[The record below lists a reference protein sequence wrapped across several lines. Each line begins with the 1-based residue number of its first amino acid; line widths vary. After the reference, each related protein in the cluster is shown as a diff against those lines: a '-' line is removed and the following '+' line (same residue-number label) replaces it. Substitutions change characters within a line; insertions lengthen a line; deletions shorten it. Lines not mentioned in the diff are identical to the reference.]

1 MIMFRKKPLWPKRKL
16 VKEIPLNTHHS
27 QLTFTIFDTETT
39 GFAVGSH
46 DRIIEIGAVQVKD
59 RQVLEKTF
67 QTYVNPDREIPFEI
81 TDLTGI
87 SNATVADAPTVIEA
101 VQSFLHYSEEG
112 EGDVWV
118 GHYAS
123 FDLLA
128 FKKEINRNQYR
139 IDFPICLDTLDLVG
153 YLSPAKH
160 MLDLEIYASQFGSR
174 IYERHQA
181 LGDALTTAH
190 LFCEL
195 LHHLEDRGKKTLA
208 DLIEISNITKHY
220 TKF

>member
-1 MIMFRKKPLWPKRKL
+1 MFWRKPLLPLSFNKD
-16 VKEIPLNTHHS
+16 IPLNTHTS
-27 QLTFTIFDTETT
+27 QITFTVFDTETT

-46 DRIIEIGAVQVKD
+46 DRIIELGAVQVKD
-59 RQVLEKTF
+59 RIVQERTF
-67 QTYVNPDREIPFEI
+67 QTYVNPERDIPHEI
-81 TDLTGI
+81 TELTGI
-87 SNATVADAPTVIEA
+87 SGNTVEKAPRILEA
-101 VQSFLHYSEEG
+101 MNRFFHFVEEG
-112 EGDVWV
+112 QGDIWV

-128 FKKEINRNQYR
+128 IKKEIGRNQYR
-139 IDFPICLDTLDLVG
+139 IDVPICLDTLDLIG

-174 IYERHQA
+174 IYDRHQA

-195 LHHLEDRGKKTLA
+195 LFHLEDRGKKTLA
-208 DLIEISNITKHY
+208 DLIEISNITKRH
-220 TKF
+220 TQF

>member
-1 MIMFRKKPLWPKRKL
+1 MFWRKPLLPAVPL
-16 VKEIPLNTHHS
+16 NKEIPLNTHFS
-27 QLTFTIFDTETT
+27 NLTFTVFDTETT
-39 GFAVGSH
+39 GFAVGAS

-59 RQVLEKTF
+59 RMVLDKTF
-67 QTYVNPDREIPFEI
+67 QSYVNPEREIPPNI
-81 TDLTGI
+81 TALTGI
-87 SNATVADAPTVIEA
+87 TTKTVEQAPPFIEVIKDFFQY
-101 VQSFLHYSEEG
+101 VKEG
-112 EGDVWV
+112 EANIWV

-128 FKKEINRNQYR
+128 LKKEIARNQYR
-139 IDFPICLDTLDLVG
+139 VDFPICLDTLDMIG

-195 LHHLEDRGKKTLA
+195 LFHLEDRGKNTLG
-208 DLIEISNITKHY
+208 DLIEISNITKRN
-220 TKF
+220 T